1 MADSA
6 RLDATLAAL
15 ADPNRR
21 AIVELLHRQPM
32 RPSDVA
38 DALELPRPAMSRH
51 LRILRGAGI
60 VEQETP
66 EADARTRTLSLVRG
80 PFSQLR
86 QWLEE
91 VEAFW
96 ADELAAFK
104 DYAERKHAGRDTT
117 ATAPAATAATAPAAP
132 AARSPKRASARKRRR
147 GGKP

>member
-66 EADARTRTLSLVRG
+66 EADARTRTLSLVRR

-86 QWLEE
+86 EWLEE

-104 DYAERKHAGRDTT
+104 DYAERKHAGR
-117 ATAPAATAATAPAAP
+117 AAAPTAARAASAPPP
-132 AARSPKRASARKRRR
+132 AARSLKRDSARTRRR